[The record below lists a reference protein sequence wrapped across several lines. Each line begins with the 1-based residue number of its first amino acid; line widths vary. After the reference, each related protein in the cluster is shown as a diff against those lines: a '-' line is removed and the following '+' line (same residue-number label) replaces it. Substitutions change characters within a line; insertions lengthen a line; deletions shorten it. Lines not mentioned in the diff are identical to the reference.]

1 MMKGLLLSAFCL
13 VFLFLSLSINEAL
26 ASIIKT
32 IIAWGCF
39 VFLSLTAW
47 EIWKLKYGAG
57 KESKWDEDP

>member
-39 VFLSLTAW
+39 VFFIFNRLGDL
-47 EIWKLKYGAG
+47 EIKIRGR
-57 KESKWDEDP
+57 